1 MSREDSLAEPEGLQ
15 EPMNLRQAI
24 PKIAYEIA
32 RLDPGPAAA
41 LRRGPYRG
49 AGAAAFWKLLAK
61 HKPVGAARNEV
72 GWAALV
78 QAIAVLTPKGR
89 DSRKQP
95 AHDYSLTMGQAL
107 HDAGISELR
116 LARLLAAAPELRG
129 EVAVRVCRRLA
140 AGEPKPFNLVTLGDF
155 VLRGFQDTDRRIA
168 EDTDRRIARDYYRAY
183 AAAERKSQEQETPTD
198 A

>member
-1 MSREDSLAEPEGLQ
+1 MPREDSLAEPPEGVQ
-15 EPMNLRQAI
+15 RPMGLPQAI
-24 PKIAYEIA
+24 PKIAREIA

-61 HKPVGAARNEV
+61 YKPVDAVRNEV
-72 GWAALV
+72 GWAALI

-89 DSRKQP
+89 DPQKQP

-168 EDTDRRIARDYYRAY
+168 RDYYRAY
-183 AAAERKSQEQETPTD
+183 AAAERKSQEQGDTD
-198 A
+198 

>member
-1 MSREDSLAEPEGLQ
+1 MSREDSLAESPEGVQ
-15 EPMNLRQAI
+15 RPMGLPQAI
-24 PKIAYEIA
+24 PKIAHEIA

-49 AGAAAFWKLLAK
+49 AGAAAFWKLLAR
-61 HKPVGAARNEV
+61 HKPVDAAFNEV
-72 GWAALV
+72 GWAALI

-89 DSRKQP
+89 DPQKQS
-95 AHDYSLTMGQAL
+95 AHDFKLAMGRAL
-107 HDAGISELR
+107 HDARISELR

-129 EVAVRVCRRLA
+129 EVAVRLCRRLA

-155 VLRGFQDTDRRIA
+155 VLRGSR
-168 EDTDRRIARDYYRAY
+168 DTDRRIARDYYRAY
-183 AAAERKSQEQETPTD
+183 AAAAAAERKSQDTETPTD

>member
-1 MSREDSLAEPEGLQ
+1 MLLEDSLAEPEDTQRPLSLQ
-15 EPMNLRQAI
+15 QAI

-61 HKPVGAARNEV
+61 YNPVGAARNEV

-89 DSRKQP
+89 DPQKRS
-95 AHDYSLTMGQAL
+95 AHDYLVAMGQAL

-116 LARLLAAAPELRG
+116 LARLLATEPDLRG
-129 EVAVRVCRRLA
+129 EVAIRVCRRLA
-140 AGEPKPFNLVTLGDF
+140 AGEPQRFNLVTLGDF
-155 VLRGFQDTDRRIA
+155 VLRASRNTDRQ
-168 EDTDRRIARDYYRAY
+168 IARDYYRAY
-183 AAAERKSQEQETPTD
+183 AVAERKSQDTETPTD

>member
-1 MSREDSLAEPEGLQ
+1 MSREDSLIEPPEGVQ
-15 EPMNLRQAI
+15 RPMGLPQAI

-32 RLDPGPAAA
+32 RLDPGPAAT

-49 AGAAAFWKLLAK
+49 AGAAAFWKLLAEY
-61 HKPVGAARNEV
+61 KPVDAERNEV

-89 DSRKQP
+89 DPQKQA
-95 AHDYSLTMGQAL
+95 AHDYSLAMGQAL
-107 HDAGISELR
+107 YDAGISELR
-116 LARLLAAAPELRG
+116 LARLLAADPELRG

-140 AGEPKPFNLVTLGDF
+140 AGEPKRFDLVTLGYF
-155 VLRGFQDTDRRIA
+155 VLHGSQN
-168 EDTDRRIARDYYRAY
+168 TDRRIARDYYRAY
-183 AAAERKSQEQETPTD
+183 AAAERKSQDRETPTD